1 MSDDPI
7 QPDAVDGPAEV
18 DGGDAPEVLDEN
30 LAALARAEAE
40 VEAIE
45 ARLSAGDGS
54 LPHDAVVAHQ
64 LAERRRRGH
73 PAWGGAS
80 IALAVAGLA
89 WPVVSGALVEFLKR
103 PGLRWDRGQVVEAA
117 ILSGAILLGTVG
129 RRRMAGRRP
138 AFVGRLTALCIP
150 PAAWLLL
157 AAIRTYRGVG
167 DGDLVIASA
176 TALVWLACGLFAFA
190 TFDALLEP

>member
-1 MSDDPI
+1 VSADPV
-7 QPDAVDGPAEV
+7 QPDDEINESMDGEM
-18 DGGDAPEVLDEN
+18 PEALDEN

-40 VEAIE
+40 MEALG

-54 LPHDAVVAHQ
+54 LPHDTVVARQ

-73 PAWGGAS
+73 PVWGRIS
-80 IALAVAGLA
+80 LFLAMVGVV
-89 WPVVSGALVEFLKR
+89 WPLVSGAWAEFLKR
-103 PGLRWDRGQVVEAA
+103 PGLRWDRGQIIEAA
-117 ILSGAILLGTVG
+117 ILSAAIVLGTIG
-129 RRRMAGRRP
+129 RRRTAGRRA
-138 AFVGRLTALCIP
+138 AFVGRLVSLCIP

-157 AAIRTYRGVG
+157 AAMRTYRGVS

-176 TALVWLACGLFAFA
+176 GALVWLACGLFAFA